1 MNSPQTAAVEPQKE
15 CASKMPLK
23 KKLEWLATLGIPLII
38 ALMPP
43 TPLYTKQVLL
53 FLSVTVWAMFSWM
66 FGVIPEIVVGF
77 SLPVLYIVT
86 GVVSPADAFSP
97 WVTNVPWI
105 SFGGLILGHAMMST
119 GLAKRIAYRAI
130 LLTGGTYRRTLAGM
144 MLGGLII
151 SPLVPSIIGKAAI
164 FSVIGVAICQAL
176 NLPALS
182 RGATGVMMTAFL
194 AVAGPKLSYL
204 TAAGDNPLAMGL
216 VAKVTGTMITWG
228 EFALHNAVIGI
239 LYSFLGLGIVFL
251 TIKPEK
257 EFDSVD
263 VIKSRYRELGP
274 MLGAEKRTAIL
285 LAVVLLLMV
294 TDFIHKVDVGWIL
307 VLGAAMLF
315 VPGVGVLKP
324 DQLAKINIFVV
335 FFVAGAM
342 CIGPVAAKV
351 GVVKVMAGLLMPLL
365 KGSTLYTF
373 VSVYFFGV
381 VLKFFLTPLAAT
393 AMFISTIAEIAI
405 QLGLHP
411 YSLVYVFKYGIDQ
424 YIFPYEYAVLLYVYS
439 FGYFSLQ
446 SVFRVMIPRIFVT
459 AVFLVVVAYPYWK
472 LCGLF

>member
-1 MNSPQTAAVEPQKE
+1 
-15 CASKMPLK
+15 
-23 KKLEWLATLGIPLII
+23 
-38 ALMPP
+38 
-43 TPLYTKQVLL
+43 
-53 FLSVTVWAMFSWM
+53 
-66 FGVIPEIVVGF
+66 
-77 SLPVLYIVT
+77 
-86 GVVSPADAFSP
+86 
-97 WVTNVPWI
+97 
-105 SFGGLILGHAMMST
+105 MMST

-130 LLTGGTYRRTLAGM
+130 LLTGGTYKRTLAGL

-151 SPLVPSIIGKAAI
+151 SPIIPSIMGKAAL
-164 FSVIGVAICQAL
+164 FTVIGLAICQAL
-176 NLPALS
+176 NLAPLS
-182 RGATGVMMTAFL
+182 RAASGVMLTAFL

-239 LYSFLGLGIVFL
+239 LYSFLGLGLVFL

-263 VIKSRYRELGP
+263 VIKDKYAELGA
-274 MLGAEKRTAIL
+274 MIGAERRTAIL
-285 LAVVLLLMV
+285 LAVAFVLMV
-294 TDFIHKVDVGWIL
+294 TDFLHKVDIGWIL
-307 VLGAAMLF
+307 MLAASLLF
-315 VPGVGVLKP
+315 VPGIGALKSE
-324 DQLAKINIFVV
+324 QLGKVNVFVV

-342 CIGPVAAKV
+342 CIGPVAAQI
-351 GVVKVMAGLLMPLL
+351 GIVKLMANALLPLL
-365 KGSTLYTF
+365 QGSTLQTF

-381 VLKFFLTPLAAT
+381 VMKFFLTPLAAT
-393 AMFISTIAEIAI
+393 AMFISTITEIAL

-459 AVFLVVVAYPYWK
+459 AVFLVVIAYPYWK

>member
-1 MNSPQTAAVEPQKE
+1 MSSQQVPANAPDTAEKMTLKTKLQW
-15 CASKMPLK
+15 CA
-23 KKLEWLATLGIPLII
+23 TIGIPLAI
-38 ALMPP
+38 ALTPP
-43 TPLYTKQVLL
+43 TPLFTKQILN
-53 FLSVTVWAMFSWM
+53 FLAVTIWAMISWM
-66 FGVIPEIVVGF
+66 FGIIPEMIVGF
-77 SLPVLYIVT
+77 ALPVMYIMA
-86 GVVSPADAFSP
+86 GVAKPQVAFSP
-97 WVTNVPWI
+97 WLTNVPWI
-105 SFGGLILGHAMMST
+105 TIGGMILGFGMMST
-119 GLAKRIAYRAI
+119 GLAKRIAFRAI
-130 LLTGGTYRRTLAGM
+130 LLTGGTYKRTLAGL

-151 SPLVPSIIGKAAI
+151 SPVVPSIMGKAAL
-164 FSVIGVAICQAL
+164 FSVIGLAICQAL
-176 NLPALS
+176 DLKPLS
-182 RGATGVMMTAFL
+182 KAASGVMLTAFL
-194 AVAGPKLSYL
+194 PVPGPKLSYL

-216 VAKVTGTMITWG
+216 VAKVTGTMITWA

-239 LYSFLGLGIVFL
+239 LYSFLGLAIVFL

-263 VIKSRYRELGP
+263 VIKEKYSELGP
-274 MLGAEKRTAIL
+274 MIGAERRTAIL
-285 LAVVLLLMV
+285 LVVAFLLMI
-294 TDFIHKVDVGWIL
+294 TDFLHKVDIGWIL
-307 VLGAAMLF
+307 MLAASLLF
-315 VPGVGVLKP
+315 VPGIGALKAE
-324 DQLAKINIFVV
+324 QLGKVNVFVV

-342 CIGPVAAKV
+342 CIGPVASQI
-351 GVVKVMAGLLMPLL
+351 GIVKLMANAFLPLL
-365 KGSTLYTF
+365 QGSTLQTF

-381 VLKFFLTPLAAT
+381 VMKFFLTPLAAT

-459 AVFLVVVAYPYWK
+459 AIFLVVIAYPYWK

>member
-1 MNSPQTAAVEPQKE
+1 MSSPQAVNADTQTE
-15 CASKMPLK
+15 SSTTLPLK
-23 KKLEWLATLGIPLII
+23 TKLQWCATIGIPLAI
-38 ALMPP
+38 AMMPA
-43 TPLYTKQVLL
+43 TPLYSKQVLK
-53 FLSVTVWAMFSWM
+53 FLAVTIWAMFSWM
-66 FGVIPEIVVGF
+66 FGIIPEIIVGF

-86 GVVSPADAFSP
+86 GVAAPLDAFSP
-97 WVTNVPWI
+97 WMTNVPWI
-105 SFGGLILGHAMMST
+105 SFGGLILGFAMMNT

-130 LLTGGTYRRTLAGM
+130 LLTGGTYKRTLTGM
-144 MLGGLII
+144 MIGGLII
-151 SPLVPSIIGKAAI
+151 SPLVPSIVGKAAI
-164 FSVIGVAICQAL
+164 FSVIGIAICQAL
-176 NLPALS
+176 NLPPLS
-182 RGATGVMMTAFL
+182 KGASGVMLTAFL

-239 LYSFLGLGIVFL
+239 LYSFLGLGLVLL

-263 VIKSRYRELGP
+263 AIRSRYRELGP
-274 MLGAEKRTAIL
+274 MFGAEKRTAIL
-285 LAVVLLLMV
+285 LSVVFILMV
-294 TDFIHKVDVGWIL
+294 TDFLHKIDVGWVL
-307 VLGAAMLF
+307 MLGAAVLF
-315 VPGVGVLKP
+315 VPRIGALKP
-324 DQLAKINIFVV
+324 DQLGKINIFMV
-335 FFVAGAM
+335 FFVSGAM

-351 GVVKVMAGLLMPLL
+351 GVVKTMAGILLPLL
-365 KGSTLYTF
+365 KGSALYTF

-446 SVFRVMIPRIFVT
+446 SVFKVMIPRIFVT
-459 AVFLVVVAYPYWK
+459 AVFLVAVAYPYWK

>member
-1 MNSPQTAAVEPQKE
+1 MSVPPVSQAETPNGAA
-15 CASKMPLK
+15 AKMSVK
-23 KKLEWLATLGIPLII
+23 TKLQWCVTFGIPLAI
-38 ALMPP
+38 ALIPP
-43 TPLYTKQVLL
+43 NPVFTKQMLS
-53 FLSVTVWAMFSWM
+53 FLAVTVWAVLSWM
-66 FGVIPEIVVGF
+66 FGIIPELVVGF
-77 SLPVLYIVT
+77 LLPVLYIIVGAAT
-86 GVVSPADAFSP
+86 PQDAFSP

-105 SFGGLILGHAMMST
+105 SFGGILLGRAMMST

-130 LLTGGTYRRTLAGM
+130 LLTGGTYRRTLAGL

-151 SPLVPSIIGKAAI
+151 APLVPSIIGKAAI
-164 FSVIGVAICQAL
+164 FSVIGIAICQAL
-176 NLPALS
+176 NLPPLS

-239 LYSFLGLGIVFL
+239 LYSFLGLAIVFF

-257 EFDSVD
+257 EFDSVE
-263 VIKSRYRELGP
+263 VIKARYAELGP
-274 MLGAEKRTAIL
+274 IVGVEKRTAIL
-285 LAVVLLLMV
+285 LAVTFVLMI
-294 TDFIHKVDVGWIL
+294 TDFLHKIDVGWIM
-307 VLGAAMLF
+307 VVAAGLLF
-315 VPGVGVLKP
+315 VPGVSVLKP
-324 DQLAKINIFVV
+324 EQLGKINVFVV

-342 CIGPVAAKV
+342 CIGPVAAKI
-351 GVVKVMAGLLMPLL
+351 GVVKVMAGYLLPLL

-373 VSVYFFGV
+373 ISVYFFGV

-393 AMFISTIAEIAI
+393 AMFITTITEIAL

-446 SVFRVMIPRIFVT
+446 SVFKVMIPRIFVT
-459 AVFLVVVAYPYWK
+459 GVFLVLVAYPYWK